1 MTIRTL
7 IVDDEPL
14 ARDRIRALLAAEPD
28 VEVIGECANGLEAI
42 EAIEERQP
50 DLVFL
55 DVQMP
60 QVDGFA
66 VVEAVGAGRMP
77 MTIFVTAYDQFA
89 IRAFDA
95 QALDYLLKPFPEER
109 FRTAL
114 ERARRA
120 VGTRTAQQAVR
131 QEIAALVTS
140 LAGQRDRPERLIV
153 RSGARIGFVEVSAI
167 DWVQS
172 EGNYLRLHTGNTSH
186 LVRETLAGL
195 EMRLD
200 PKQFVR
206 IHRST
211 IVNVRAVKQL
221 ESLFQGEYAVVL
233 HDGTKLTSS
242 KTYRR
247 RLEDAFG
254 LSR

>member
-14 ARDRIRALLAAEPD
+14 ARARIRGLLAEEPD
-28 VEVIGECANGLEAI
+28 VEVVGECTNGLEAI

-60 QVDGFA
+60 QVDGFS
-66 VVEAVGAGRMP
+66 VVEAVGSERMP
-77 MTIFVTAYDQFA
+77 TTIFVTAYDQFA

-95 QALDYLLKPFPEER
+95 QALDYLLKPYPEER
-109 FRTAL
+109 FRNAL

-120 VGTRTAQQAVR
+120 VGVRTAQPAGR
-131 QEIAALVTS
+131 QDIAALVS
-140 LAGQRDRPERLIV
+140 MLAEQRERPERVVV
-153 RSGARIGFVEVSAI
+153 RSGAKIGFVEISAI

-172 EGNYLRLHTGNTSH
+172 EGNYLRLHTGKTSH

-211 IVNVRAVKQL
+211 MVNVRAVKQL
-221 ESLFQGEYAVVL
+221 ESVFQGEYVVML

-247 RLEDAFG
+247 RLEDALG

>member
-14 ARDRIRALLAAEPD
+14 ARARLRGLLAAEPD
-28 VEVIGECANGLEAI
+28 VEVVEECANGLEAI
-42 EAIEERQP
+42 EAIEERRP

-66 VVEAVGAGRMP
+66 VLEAVGAARMP

-95 QALDYLLKPFPEER
+95 QALDYLLKPYPEER

-120 VGTRTAQQAVR
+120 VGEHTARQAVQ
-131 QEIAALVTS
+131 QEIAALVSS
-140 LAGQRDRPERLIV
+140 LAEQRERPERVIV
-153 RSGARIGFVEVSAI
+153 RSGAKIGFVEVTAI

-172 EGNYLRLHTGNTSH
+172 EGNYLRLHTGKTSH

-195 EMRLD
+195 EIRLD

-221 ESLFQGEYAVVL
+221 ESLYQGEYAVIMQ
-233 HDGTKLTSS
+233 DGTKLTSS

-254 LSR
+254 LS

>member
-1 MTIRTL
+1 MTIRVL

-14 ARDRIRALLAAEPD
+14 ARERIRGLLAAEPD
-28 VEVIGECANGLEAI
+28 VEVVGECATGIEAI
-42 EAIEERQP
+42 DAIEERRP

-66 VVEAVGAGRMP
+66 VIEAIGAPRMP

-95 QALDYLLKPFPEER
+95 QALDYLLKPYTEER
-109 FRTAL
+109 FRTSL
-114 ERARRA
+114 ERAR
-120 VGTRTAQQAVR
+120 TALGADTTQKAVR
-131 QEIAALVTS
+131 NEIAALVST
-140 LAGQRDRPERLIV
+140 LAGRQERPQRVIV
-153 RSGARIGFVEVSAI
+153 RNGAMIGFVEVEAI
-167 DWVQS
+167 DRIQS
-172 EGNYLRLHTGNTSH
+172 EGNYLRLHTGKTSH

-200 PKQFVR
+200 PRQFVR

-211 IVNVRAVKQL
+211 IVNIRAVKQL

-247 RLEDAFG
+247 RLEDALG

>member
-1 MTIRTL
+1 MIRTL

-14 ARDRIRALLAAEPD
+14 ARDRIRGLLDAEPD
-28 VEVIGECANGLEAI
+28 VEVVGECATGLEAI
-42 EAIEERQP
+42 EVIEELQP

-55 DVQMP
+55 DVQMA

-66 VVEAVGAGRMP
+66 VVEAIGAARMP
-77 MTIFVTAYDQFA
+77 MTIFVTAFDHFA

-95 QALDYLLKPFPEER
+95 QALDYLLKPYPEER
-109 FRTAL
+109 FRAAL

-120 VGTRTAQQAVR
+120 MGAHTAQQAVR
-131 QEIAALVTS
+131 REIAALVS
-140 LAGQRDRPERLIV
+140 NLAEQRERPARVIV
-153 RSGARIGFVEVSAI
+153 RSGAKIGFVEVGDI

-172 EGNYLRLHTGNTSH
+172 EGNYLRLHTGKTSH

-195 EMRLD
+195 EIRLD

-221 ESLFQGEYAVVL
+221 ESLFQGEYAL
-233 HDGTKLTSS
+233 ILQDGTKLTSS

-247 RLEDAFG
+247 RLEDVLG
-254 LSR
+254 LSG

>member
-1 MTIRTL
+1 MIRTL
-7 IVDDEPL
+7 IVDYEPL
-14 ARDRIRALLAAEPD
+14 ARDRIRGLLAAEPD
-28 VEVIGECANGLEAI
+28 VEVVGECATGLDAI

-66 VVEAVGAGRMP
+66 VVDAIGAARMP
-77 MTIFVTAYDQFA
+77 ITVFVTAFDQFA
-89 IRAFDA
+89 IRAFEA
-95 QALDYLLKPFPEER
+95 QALDYLLKPYPVDR
-109 FRTAL
+109 FRTVL

-120 VGTRTAQQAVR
+120 MAAHGAQQAVR
-131 QEIAALVTS
+131 QEIAALVS
-140 LAGQRDRPERLIV
+140 NLAERRELPERIIV
-153 RSGARIGFVEVSAI
+153 RSGAKIGFVEVGDI
-167 DWVQS
+167 DWIRS
-172 EGNYLRLHTGNTSH
+172 EGNYLRLHTGKTSH

-195 EMRLD
+195 EIRLD

-221 ESLFQGEYAVVL
+221 ESLFQGEYALML

-242 KTYRR
+242 RTYRR
-247 RLEDAFG
+247 RLEDGFG

>member
-14 ARDRIRALLAAEPD
+14 ARARIRILLAAEPD
-28 VEVIGECANGLEAI
+28 VEVVGECATGLEAI
-42 EAIEERQP
+42 EAIEEQQP

-66 VVEAVGAGRMP
+66 VVEAIGSARMP

-95 QALDYLLKPFPEER
+95 QALDYLLKPYLEER

-114 ERARRA
+114 ERARRTFGA
-120 VGTRTAQQAVR
+120 RSAQQAVR
-131 QEIAALVTS
+131 QEIAALVSS
-140 LAGQRDRPERLIV
+140 LARRERPERLIV
-153 RSGARIGFVEVSAI
+153 RSGPRIGFVEVSEI

-172 EGNYLRLHTGNTSH
+172 EGNYLRLHTGKTSH

-195 EMRLD
+195 EIQLD

-221 ESLFQGEYAVVL
+221 ESLFQGEYAIVL

-242 KTYRR
+242 KTYRG
-247 RLEDAFG
+247 RLEDALG